1 MTLYFFRAETA
12 PERAAINHFLR
23 RHNQRGPGSLTG
35 YVAYYAAAHHEPERP
50 LLARLVAAA
59 KFCPLHTP
67 QAAKFFAGE
76 AWRHVYGLQ
85 RLAAY
90 RAPTNLLSRFV
101 AWCLKHA
108 ARGAIPRCGLWPDR
122 RWPGRGIS
130 ARWRAAQPASGA
142 ACAVGRAPCGSGRS
156 PQRPA

>member
-35 YVAYYAAAHHEPERP
+35 YVAYYAAAQLDPARP
-50 LLARLVAAA
+50 LLDRIVAAA

-90 RAPTNLLSRFV
+90 RAPANLLSRFV

-108 ARGAIPRCGLWPDR
+108 ARGAIPKCGTWPPMPR
-122 RWPGRGIS
+122 PTPS
-130 ARWRAAQPASGA
+130 TP
-142 ACAVGRAPCGSGRS
+142 PPSGRTMAAS
-156 PQRPA
+156 TGRPTPSTAA